1 MSSTDTRPTTPTSTK
16 AKDTENIMS
25 GLSKLRAVIEFEP
38 DGTIL
43 TANENFC
50 TALGYSLEAIK
61 GKHHSMFCD
70 REYTSSP
77 EYRAFWTDLGGGQ
90 AKEGE
95 YQRFCKDG
103 SPIWIQA
110 SYTPVFDDKGEVYK
124 IVKFASDITEAKEAS
139 MSSSAEMNKVME
151 MMRQMPLNVMLVDKD
166 LVLTY
171 MNDTSYETLK
181 TIEQHLPVKAD
192 DMIGTC
198 IDVFH
203 KNPAHQR
210 QILGDPKRNLPYK
223 AEIVIGGEDVSLQAD
238 GVYDQNG
245 DFIGCMATWSIVTQ
259 QKKDRAEAQR
269 VNEMMRNMPIN
280 VMLVDKDLKLTYM
293 NDTSYKTVKSI
304 EHNLP
309 VKADDLIGTCI
320 DIFHKNPEHQRKLL
334 GDPKRY
340 LPHKAE
346 IVIGG
351 EDVSLQAD
359 GVYDENG
366 EFVGCMA
373 TWSVITEQKNMEREQ
388 EQAKIRDA
396 EQKKELEELL
406 SQVAQGADQID
417 QGSSQIAVSSQSLSE
432 GASQQAA
439 SLEEIGASLE
449 EMSAM
454 TNQNADNST
463 QAAALA
469 EEARKS
475 ADNGQEEMTSMSQAM
490 DEIANSS
497 SEISKIIKVIDEIA
511 FQTNLLALNA
521 AVEAARAG
529 EAGKGFAVVAE
540 EVRNLA
546 QRSAEAAKNT
556 SAMIE
561 ESSKR
566 ADNGVAIAQR
576 VGKAL
581 EEIGSGTVKVNT
593 LLSEIATASKEQAD
607 GISQINKGVSELD
620 KVTQQNAGNAEELA
634 SASQETAA
642 QVATLREV
650 INSQGNGGSTPPT
663 PTPAPTRR
671 PKPSAKPAAAACPK
685 DAMPLDDDEEFASF

>member
-1 MSSTDTRPTTPTSTK
+1 MSTTETRTTTPTGSKIKDFENMINGFSTSQ
-16 AKDTENIMS
+16 AM
-25 GLSKLRAVIEFEP
+25 IEFEP
-38 DGTIL
+38 DGTII

-50 TALGYSLEAIK
+50 AGLGYRLEEIV
-61 GKHHSMFCD
+61 GQHHRIFCESD
-70 REYTSSP
+70 YAKSP

-90 AKEGE
+90 YKDGE
-95 YQRFCKDG
+95 FKRIAKDG
-103 SPIWIQA
+103 SEIWIQA
-110 SYTPVFDDKGEVYK
+110 TYNPIFDEKGNVYK
-124 IVKFASDITEAKEAS
+124 VVKLAMDITQAKQDALAAEAEVS
-139 MSSSAEMNKVME
+139 KVKE
-151 MMRQMPLNVMLVDKD
+151 MMRQMPLNVMLVDED
-166 LVLTY
+166 LKLVY
-171 MNDTSYETLK
+171 MNDTSYKTLK
-181 TIEQHLPVKAD
+181 TIEHNLPVKVD
-192 DMIGTC
+192 NMIGTC
-198 IDVFH
+198 IDIFH

-210 QILGDPKRNLPYK
+210 QILGNP
-223 AEIVIGGEDVSLQAD
+223 
-238 GVYDQNG
+238 
-245 DFIGCMATWSIVTQ
+245 Q
-259 QKKDRAEAQR
+259 Q
-269 VNEMMRNMPIN
+269 
-280 VMLVDKDLKLTYM
+280 
-293 NDTSYKTVKSI
+293 
-304 EHNLP
+304 
-309 VKADDLIGTCI
+309 
-320 DIFHKNPEHQRKLL
+320 
-334 GDPKRY
+334 Y

-359 GVYDENG
+359 GVYDADDN
-366 EFVGCMA
+366 FIGCMA
-373 TWSVITEQKNMEREQ
+373 TWSIITEQKQLEREQ
-388 EQAKIRDA
+388 EEAKIRDA
-396 EQKKELEELL
+396 EQKKALEELL
-406 SQVAQGADQID
+406 EQVAQGADQID

-469 EEARKS
+469 EEARK
-475 ADNGQEEMTSMSQAM
+475 AAENGQEEMTAMSKAM

-581 EEIGSGTVKVNT
+581 EEIGAGTVKVNT

-650 INSQGNGGSTPPT
+650 IASQGTGNQN
-663 PTPAPTRR
+663 TPAPKHTPTRR
-671 PKPSAKPAAAACPK
+671 PAKASKPAACPSPK
-685 DAMPLDDDEEFASF
+685 EAMPLDDDEEFASF